1 MMFSGRILLALI
13 CAGCAI
19 SAPGLSEEQ
28 EPLGNFA
35 NPEAVQEVLNGERTV
50 ANAGWWGF
58 DAVDSTDA
66 LQGAINSGASTVI
79 VPYMGNEWIVRP
91 ITLASN
97 QEIVFEPG
105 VVVTAKKGEFK
116 GKGDCLFTAL
126 DKDNITLQGY
136 GAVLRMRKS
145 DYMGSGYVKAQWRHV
160 ISLRSCSNV
169 KVSGLTLRDSG
180 GDGIYIGVKRGT
192 VIPCKSI
199 LVKDCILDNNY
210 RQGISL
216 ISGENIRIS
225 NCTLRNTHGSPPGAG
240 IDIEPNSAKN
250 RLLNVVISKCVSENN
265 AGPGFVV
272 SLRNLS
278 SESEDVSILF
288 VDCYVKSGKMT
299 GMAIGALDGEGPGG
313 LIEFRNCTVQNT
325 YSTGAYIANK
335 PANNPLLRFSNC
347 KWQNVATRSTF
358 PKNSTAVPICF
369 VLEEKYP
376 KIFTGV
382 EFENCYVYDNKN
394 RPSLAVTDS
403 KISFSFSD
411 VGGNINVYNPYG
423 GKVDWGGEM
432 QPADLKI
439 KILKQ

>member
-1 MMFSGRILLALI
+1 
-13 CAGCAI
+13 
-19 SAPGLSEEQ
+19 
-28 EPLGNFA
+28 
-35 NPEAVQEVLNGERTV
+35 
-50 ANAGWWGF
+50 
-58 DAVDSTDA
+58 
-66 LQGAINSGASTVI
+66 
-79 VPYMGNEWIVRP
+79 
-91 ITLASN
+91 
-97 QEIVFEPG
+97 
-105 VVVTAKKGEFK
+105 
-116 GKGDCLFTAL
+116 
-126 DKDNITLQGY
+126 
-136 GAVLRMRKS
+136 
-145 DYMGSGYVKAQWRHV
+145 
-160 ISLRSCSNV
+160 
-169 KVSGLTLRDSG
+169 VSGLTFRDSG

-192 VIPCKSI
+192 VEPCKDI
-199 LVKDCILDNNY
+199 LIRDCIFDNNY

-225 NCTLRNTHGSPPGAG
+225 NCALRNTHGSPPGAG
-240 IDIEPNSAKN
+240 IDLEPNSARD
-250 RLLNVVISKCVSENN
+250 RLVDVVVSECVSENN
-265 AGPGFVV
+265 NGPGFVV
-272 SLRNLS
+272 SLRHLS

-347 KWQNVATRSTF
+347 KWQNVATGSTF

-439 KILKQ
+439 KMLEQ